1 VDCDQCRRR
10 QAIIGQSQCLPVI
23 AYHFNYKIVK
33 LTVPVASTSPGMRV
47 WPSDMVFNRYGML
60 KIKSSVVAF

>member
-1 VDCDQCRRR
+1 LH
-10 QAIIGQSQCLPVI
+10 AS
-23 AYHFNYKIVK
+23 

-47 WPSDMVFNRYGML
+47 CPSDMVFKRYGML